1 MSTLAKQRRRLL
13 HGIPATFPFC
23 IVSIILVYDQSL
35 SCVCC
40 LLGACCSWQLLHR
53 SPANKLLVFHPK
65 LHWSSLPACRGQ
77 PPPGADAGIDFVAYG
92 GCAFV
97 ERWQAWNMRT
107 IWRRE
112 LKARDSMG
120 AAFETIYEPA
130 MSG

>member
-1 MSTLAKQRRRLL
+1 MR
-13 HGIPATFPFC
+13 
-23 IVSIILVYDQSL
+23 
-35 SCVCC
+35 C
-40 LLGACCSWQLLHR
+40 LLGASCSWQLLHAPQPIYCIYC
-53 SPANKLLVFHPK
+53 SCPTPTPLA
-65 LHWSSLPACRGQ
+65 SLPACRGQ

-120 AAFETIYEPA
+120 ATFETIYEPA